1 MMGLVFYLIP
11 LVFVAYAKQQV
22 WFRSLRKSTARQRK
36 SAIGHGRSALLL
48 FHWIESHFRLPNCDL
63 PMEQMAQ
70 MPPEASALALRGDWS
85 YGENPLPNMVS
96 LAESHGIRVFCL
108 PSVGKEVDAFSF
120 VFDGQPYIAVD
131 AHKTPECVRFDI
143 FIRQLYDGR
152 FRRTGD
158 G

>member
-1 MMGLVFYLIP
+1 
-11 LVFVAYAKQQV
+11 
-22 WFRSLRKSTARQRK
+22 
-36 SAIGHGRSALLL
+36 
-48 FHWIESHFRLPNCDL
+48 
-63 PMEQMAQ
+63 MAQ

-85 YGENPLPNMVS
+85 YGKNPLPNMVS

-131 AHKTPECVRFDI
+131 AHKTPERVRFDI